1 MNENSKR
8 KIEVITLGA
17 ALTALVVVL
26 QLIGASIRFGTFSVS
41 LVLIPIVIG
50 AATCG
55 KYIGAWLGFV
65 FGMAVLLSGD
75 AALFMGIS
83 DYGTI
88 ITVLLKG
95 TACGFIAGL
104 VYELLAKKSKTL
116 GAVVSAI
123 VCPIVNTGIFV
134 LGCFVFFKDFI
145 ASGAGNQNLFIY
157 TITVFVGLNFVFEL
171 LVNLVL
177 CPAVVRIIQVIRK
190 M

>member
-8 KIEVITLGA
+8 KIEVITIGA

-26 QLIGASIRFGTFSVS
+26 QLLGAFIRFGTFSVS

-65 FGMAVLLSGD
+65 FGVAVLLSGD

-83 DYGTI
+83 DYGTV

-95 TACGFIAGL
+95 TACGFLAGL
-104 VYELLAKKSKTL
+104 VYEAIAKKNKLLATF
-116 GAVVSAI
+116 AAAI

-145 ASGAGNQNLFIY
+145 ASGAGNQNVFIY
-157 TITVFVGLNFVFEL
+157 TLITFVGLNFVFEL

-177 CPAVVRIIQVIRK
+177 SPAVVRLIDIIRK
-190 M
+190 R

>member
-8 KIEVITLGA
+8 KIELITLGS

-26 QLIGASIRFGTFSVS
+26 QMLGSTIRFGTFSVS

-55 KYIGAWLGFV
+55 KYIGAWLGLV
-65 FGMAVLLSGD
+65 FGAAVLLSGD

-83 DYGTI
+83 VHGTI

-95 TACGFIAGL
+95 TACGFFAGL
-104 VYELLAKKSKTL
+104 VYELIEKRSKILAVLAS
-116 GAVVSAI
+116 AVV
-123 VCPIVNTGIFV
+123 CPVVNTGVFL
-134 LGCFVFFKDFI
+134 LGCFTFFTDFI
-145 ASGAGNQNLFIY
+145 AQGAGEQNIFLY
-157 TITVFVGLNFVFEL
+157 AVITFVGFNFLFEL

-177 CPAVVRIIQVIRK
+177 SSAVVRLIKVILK
-190 M
+190 H